1 MLMGIKR
8 RTRIWTTVGTAALLG
23 GLAGCSEPASETP
36 ADEVPQ
42 SQAEQHDTAGTTD
55 HAAQPAAPAGGWS
68 EGEGE
73 GEGEGG
79 SGGGEFGI
87 DPVAA
92 ENDPVVY
99 MIALEVMRAHYLAGI
114 DAYRAGDRTAG
125 AEMFAHP
132 INEIYIDFEPV
143 LETLGAPL
151 FGDTMTDASVAPY
164 SGAGEDE
171 VVARVD
177 DVLVA
182 IDNAAEFAPQG
193 DASGAE
199 VHARVLA
206 DLLERGALQYRVV
219 ASDAA
224 AGEAYLDGYG
234 FAKAADRYAANHMD
248 VIAAAN
254 PALAGAFTGLVSQL
268 NAAFPTALRPET
280 LSGDADALVNA
291 VTAAQEMVNTLP

>member
-23 GLAGCSEPASETP
+23 GLAGCSEPASDTP

-42 SQAEQHDTAGTTD
+42 SQAEQHDTGAAAD
-55 HAAQPAAPAGGWS
+55 HAAEPAAPAGGWS
-68 EGEGE
+68 EGE

-92 ENDPVVY
+92 ESDPVVY

-143 LETLGAPL
+143 LENLGAPL

-171 VVARVD
+171 IVARVD

-182 IDNAAEFAPQG
+182 IDDAAGFAPES
-193 DASGAE
+193 DASEAE
-199 VHARVLA
+199 VHARVLT
-206 DLLERGALQYRVV
+206 DLLERGALQYRVA
-219 ASDAA
+219 ASDAE

-234 FAKAADRYAANHMD
+234 FARAAERYAAGHID

-254 PALAGAFTGLVSQL
+254 PALAGVFAGLVDQL
-268 NAAFPTALRPET
+268 NAAFPTALRPDT
-280 LSGDADALVNA
+280 LEDDAGALVSA
-291 VTAAQEMVNTLP
+291 VAAAKETVNTLP